1 MSAIAKLEKV
11 TRLYGQTVAL
21 RDVTLSLGAG
31 TTGLLGPNGAGK
43 STLLRLLVGLMEPTS
58 GTVRLLTPS
67 RQDDA
72 GHAPFAHAPSL
83 RRIGYCPE
91 HENAYDGLTGLAFV
105 SLLTELHGF
114 SAEESRTR
122 ARARLEAVGLVE
134 AIDRPIG
141 TYSKGMR
148 QRAKL
153 AQALAH
159 DPDLLVLD
167 EPLTGC
173 DPVSRT
179 RVLEVLR
186 AEAQR
191 GAAIVMSSHVL
202 TEIEALTSRVV
213 VLHHGE
219 VLAEGDVHG
228 IRALIDRHPHQVR
241 VECSAPRKLAERL
254 IGTEHVLSMKVPDPH
269 TLIVET
275 RQPDALYDAVPR
287 LCAELDVSIEGL
299 SSPDD
304 NMAAVF
310 RYLTHERGMVT

>member
-1 MSAIAKLEKV
+1 MNQAPIAKLERA
-11 TRLYGQTVAL
+11 TRLYGKTIAL
-21 RDVTLSLGAG
+21 RDVTLTLSSG

-43 STLLRLLVGLMEPTS
+43 STLLRLLVGLMQPTS
-58 GTVRLLTPS
+58 GSITLFDPAHPD
-67 RQDDA
+67 QP
-72 GHAPFAHAPSL
+72 GHAPFAHAGSL

-91 HENAYDGLTGLAFV
+91 HENAYDGLSGLDFV
-105 SLLTELHGF
+105 RLLTELHGF
-114 SAEESRTR
+114 SPDEATRR
-122 ARARLEAVGLVE
+122 ARSRLDAVGLTD
-134 AIDRPIG
+134 AIDRPLG

-173 DPVSRT
+173 DPVSRA

-186 AEAQR
+186 AESAR

-213 VLHHGE
+213 VLHRGE

-254 IGTEHVLSMKVPDPH
+254 VGADHVLSVKMPDQS
-269 TLIVET
+269 TLVVET
-275 RQPDALYDAVPR
+275 QKPDALYDAIPR
-287 LCAELDVSIEGL
+287 ICAELGLDIFAL

-310 RYLTHERGMVT
+310 RYLTNERAL

>member
-1 MSAIAKLEKV
+1 MTIIARLTNA
-11 TRLYGQTVAL
+11 TRLYDRTIAL
-21 RDVTLSLGAG
+21 RGVTLELGAG

-43 STLLRLLVGLMEPTS
+43 STLLRLLVGLMRPTS
-58 GTVRLLTPS
+58 GEVLVGDRP
-67 RQDDA
+67 
-72 GHAPFAHAPSL
+72 PFNDPAVL

-91 HENAYDGLTGLAFV
+91 HEHAYEGLSALRFVQLMTEMHGYAPVDAEQRARTRLDDVGLAD
-105 SLLTELHGF
+105 
-114 SAEESRTR
+114 AMTR
-122 ARARLEAVGLVE
+122 PL
-134 AIDRPIG
+134 G

-173 DPVSRT
+173 DPVSRA

-186 AEAQR
+186 AEARR

-202 TEIEALTSRVV
+202 GEIEALTSRIV
-213 VLHHGE
+213 VLHRGE

-241 VECSAPRKLAERL
+241 IVCTGARRLAERL
-254 IGTEHVLSMKVPDPH
+254 STLSHVISLQIPDEQ
-269 TLIVET
+269 TLVVET
-275 RQPDALYDAVPR
+275 RTPDALYDAVP
-287 LCAELDVSIEGL
+287 LVAAGLDVEIESL

-310 RYLTHERGMVT
+310 RYLTAEQGVTV

>member
-1 MSAIAKLEKV
+1 MSTIARLDKV

-21 RDVTLSLGAG
+21 RDVTLSLTAG

-43 STLLRLLVGLMEPTS
+43 STLLRMLVGLMQPTTGS
-58 GTVRLLTPS
+58 VRLLDPAHA
-67 RQDDA
+67 DA
-72 GHAPFAHAPSL
+72 LGHAPFAHAPSL

-91 HENAYDGLTGLAFV
+91 HENAYDGLTGLDFV
-105 SLLTELHGF
+105 RLLTELHGF
-114 SAEESRTR
+114 ASDEARRR
-122 ARARLEAVGLVE
+122 ARARLEAVGLGD
-134 AIDRPIG
+134 ALDRPIG

-173 DPVSRT
+173 DPVSRA

-186 AEAQR
+186 DEAAR

-213 VLHHGE
+213 VLHRGE

-241 VECSAPRKLAERL
+241 VECSAPRRLAERL
-254 IGTEHVLSMKVPDPH
+254 VGTEHVLSVKLPDAR
-269 TLIVET
+269 TLVVET

-287 LCAELDVSIEGL
+287 ACAELGIDIEAL

-310 RYLTHERGMVT
+310 RYLTNERGVLA

>member
-1 MSAIAKLEKV
+1 MSAIAELRNV
-11 TRLYGQTVAL
+11 TRLYGSTVAL
-21 RDVTLSLGAG
+21 RDVTLTLSAG

-43 STLLRLLVGLMEPTS
+43 STLLRLMVGLMVPTTGS
-58 GTVRLLTPS
+58 VSLLDPK
-67 RQDDA
+67 RPDQA

-91 HENAYDGLTGLAFV
+91 HENAYDALSALDFV
-105 SLLTELHGF
+105 RLLTELHGIP
-114 SAEESRTR
+114 ADDARDR
-122 ARARLEAVGLVE
+122 AKARLEAVGL
-134 AIDRPIG
+134 ADAMDRPVG

-173 DPVSRT
+173 DPVSRA

-186 AEAQR
+186 AEAER

-202 TEIEALTSRVV
+202 SEIEALTSRVV
-213 VLHHGE
+213 VLHRGE

-254 IGTEHVLSMKVPDPH
+254 VQSEHVLSVRVPDDT
-269 TLIVET
+269 TLVVET
-275 RQPDALYDAVPR
+275 GRPDALYDAVPR
-287 LCAELDVSIEGL
+287 VCAELAIDIAAL

>member
-1 MSAIAKLEKV
+1 MSAIARLTKV
-11 TRLYGQTVAL
+11 TRLYDRTIAL
-21 RDVTLSLGAG
+21 RDVTLELGTG

-43 STLLRLLVGLMEPTS
+43 STLLRLLVGLMRPTS
-58 GTVRLLTPS
+58 GEVLVGDR
-67 RQDDA
+67 
-72 GHAPFAHAPSL
+72 APFDEPAVL

-91 HENAYDGLTGLAFV
+91 HEHAYEGLSAVRFV
-105 SLLTELHGF
+105 QLMTELHGY
-114 SAEESRTR
+114 SASDAEQR
-122 ARARLEAVGLVE
+122 ARTRLEAVGL
-134 AIDRPIG
+134 ADAMTRPLG
-141 TYSKGMR
+141 TFSKGMR

-173 DPVSRT
+173 DPVSRA
-179 RVLEVLR
+179 RVLDVLR
-186 AEAQR
+186 AEAKR

-202 TEIEALTSRVV
+202 SEIEALTSRIV
-213 VLHHGE
+213 VLHRGE

-241 VECSAPRKLAERL
+241 VVSNGSRRLAERL
-254 IGTEHVLSMKVPDPH
+254 STVDHVISLKMPDAH
-269 TLIVET
+269 TLVVET
-275 RQPDALYDAVPR
+275 RRPDDLYDAVP
-287 LCAELDVSIEGL
+287 LLAAELDVEIDSL

-310 RYLTHERGMVT
+310 RYLTSEQGVTV